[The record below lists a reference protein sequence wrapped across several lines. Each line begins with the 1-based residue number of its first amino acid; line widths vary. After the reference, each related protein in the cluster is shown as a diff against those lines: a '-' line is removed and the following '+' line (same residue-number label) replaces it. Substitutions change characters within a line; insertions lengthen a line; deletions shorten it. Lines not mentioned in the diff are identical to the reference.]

1 MYDYNPILIMT
12 EILDVL
18 VKLNP
23 WWSEK
28 GFETGIPR
36 NKYFS
41 KIKKFLTTGEIVVL
55 SGVRR
60 SGKTTLLYQT
70 IHDLIHNQN
79 VDPKRILFVNFDEP
93 ELNISENP
101 IKAILDTY
109 MQDVCSDEH
118 TYLIFDEI
126 QNVEGWER
134 WIKSIYDRKMNH
146 LIISGSS
153 SHLLDSKLSTLI
165 SGRYLKI
172 PVFPLDF
179 SEYLMFN
186 GIQIKN
192 DALALAANKNKIM
205 NLLKGYLH
213 EGGFPRVVLQKDDNL
228 KTEYLKSYYDSILY
242 RDIVLTYDIRNIKSL
257 RELTYYLCSNF
268 TSLYSYRKL
277 VDLLS
282 IDHSTLKEY
291 IYYVEQAKILFEIQY
306 FSYSVKT
313 QARNNKK
320 IYCIDNGLRNSISF
334 KFSEDE
340 GRLAE
345 NLVFLELKRRGHE
358 PYYWNKKGEVDFVV
372 KNRDNSLTAINVS
385 FTNDIDE
392 RESRA
397 LLEFSDEFK
406 PKVNELILLTKNTE
420 KTEDGIAFIPLW
432 KWLLVD

>member
-1 MYDYNPILIMT
+1 MT
-12 EILDVL
+12 EVLDIL
-18 VKLNP
+18 VKFNP
-23 WWSEK
+23 WWDEK
-28 GFETGIPR
+28 GFDAGITR
-36 NKYFS
+36 EKYFS
-41 KIKKFLTTGEIVVL
+41 KVKKFLTTGEIVIL

-70 IHDLIHNQN
+70 IYDLINNQN
-79 VDPKRILFVNFDEP
+79 VDPKKILFVNFDEP
-93 ELNISENP
+93 ELITFDNP
-101 IKAILDTY
+101 IKTILDTY
-109 MQDVCSDEH
+109 EQDVCSDDK

-126 QNVEGWER
+126 QNVDGWER
-134 WIKSIYDRKMNH
+134 WIKSIYDRKNNH

-172 PVFPLDF
+172 PVYPLDF

-186 GIQIKN
+186 GIKVEN
-192 DALALAANKNKIM
+192 NSLALATNKNKIM
-205 NLLKGYLH
+205 NLLKGYLY
-213 EGGFPRVVLQKDDNL
+213 EGGFPRVVLEKDDSL
-228 KTEYLKSYYDSILY
+228 KAEYLKSYYDSILY

-277 VDLLS
+277 GDLLNM
-282 IDHSTLKEY
+282 DPSTLKEY
-291 IYYVEQAKILFEIQY
+291 MYYAEQAKILFEIQY

-313 QARNNKK
+313 QSMNNKK

-340 GRLAE
+340 GRLTE

-358 PYYWNKKGEVDFVV
+358 PYYWNKKGEVDFVI
-372 KNRDNSLTAINVS
+372 KNIDNSLTAINVS
-385 FTNDIDE
+385 FTNELDE
-392 RESRA
+392 RKTRA
-397 LLEFSDEFK
+397 LMEFSDEFK

-420 KTEDGIAFIPLW
+420 KIEDGIVFIPLW
-432 KWLLVD
+432 KWLLVN